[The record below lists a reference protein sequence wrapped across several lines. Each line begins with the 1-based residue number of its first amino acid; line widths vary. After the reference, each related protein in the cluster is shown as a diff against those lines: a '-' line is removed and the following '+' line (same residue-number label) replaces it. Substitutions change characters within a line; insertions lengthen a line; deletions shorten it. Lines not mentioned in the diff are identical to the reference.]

1 MFALGITL
9 YPLISN
15 WYNSRHQSEIHTQYL
30 EVLRQVDNSEII
42 LAERYA
48 NEYNTAIAPGTQLSD
63 AFSKEA
69 LLWASEDYE
78 NLLNLAGDGIMGY
91 IEIPMIQVNLPS
103 LTGFLTADRKDII
116 RFGFLEPVEE
126 PMLGGDGH
134 FLGGLEHMAANQI
147 DFEFLQIHFFTFQF
161 CKCKRWC

>member
-1 MFALGITL
+1 MPKKVPKSICLSSKARKMLTIACAILVFLVALGITL

-48 NEYNTAIAPGTQLSD
+48 NEYNAAISPGTQLSD

-91 IEIPMIQVNLPS
+91 IEIPMIQVNLPIYHGTDSKTLDIGVGHLLGSS
-103 LTGFLTADRKDII
+103 L
-116 RFGFLEPVEE
+116 PVT
-126 PMLGGDGH
+126 PS
-134 FLGGLEHMAANQI
+134 
-147 DFEFLQIHFFTFQF
+147 
-161 CKCKRWC
+161 